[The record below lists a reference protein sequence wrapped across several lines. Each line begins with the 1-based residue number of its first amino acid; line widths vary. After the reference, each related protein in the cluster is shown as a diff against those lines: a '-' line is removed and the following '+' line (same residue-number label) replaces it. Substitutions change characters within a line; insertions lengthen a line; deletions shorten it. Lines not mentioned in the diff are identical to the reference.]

1 MNFFQKAGPFAA
13 FINAAVAMAT
23 IYVAVV
29 LIGIDVLSNQDLFV
43 EMAIANPTPIFIQD
57 TLKFI
62 SAACGF
68 VLIIV
73 LFRRLKNE
81 AVTMMRIATVFGVLS
96 ILLLL
101 TNATLSLVATTQ
113 AAALAETK
121 SENALGINGAIGM
134 LAMATII
141 SSGLW
146 YLLLSLSALKAFR
159 LPKAMNYIGLT
170 IGAISLIP
178 IFGIIALFLSIVW
191 SFWLGRILYREQAE
205 QP

>member
-13 FINAAVAMAT
+13 FINAAVAIAT
-23 IYVAVV
+23 IYVAVI

-43 EMAIANPTPIFIQD
+43 EMAIANPAPIFIQD

-62 SAACGF
+62 SAACGV

-121 SENALGINGAIGM
+121 PESALGINGAIGM

-159 LPKAMNYIGLT
+159 LPKALNYIGLT

-178 IFGIIALFLSIVW
+178 IFGIIALFLSIIW
-191 SFWLGRILYREQAE
+191 SIWLGRILYREQAE